1 MPIPDRSSVP
11 GPGDGPALQVAFRL
25 YDEPCRSDEGVAGRS
40 SGTLQQTFQVA
51 TAEWAGIRGTLT

>member
-1 MPIPDRSSVP
+1 MP